1 MEIIG
6 RGFLARNLRSRARS
20 HPGVVVLA
28 AGVTDT
34 RNASEADYHR
44 ESAFVYDWLRR
55 CGRWGETLV
64 FFSTASAGMYGAEGC
79 PGREDGF
86 VFPGTHYGRHKLAL
100 ERVIALSGVRHL
112 ILRLGHVAGP
122 DQQPHQLLPSLVE
135 QVRSGVVTVYRG
147 ACRDMIDVADAVTIL
162 DELLDTGH
170 ADEVVNVASG
180 VSVPAELIVDHLQE
194 RLGLAPERIYVD
206 AHGTYSVSLARLTR
220 LVPAVAELGF
230 GPGYYRS
237 VIDRYVEV
245 AAHV

>member
-6 RGFLARNLRSRARS
+6 RGFLARNLRARGRA
-20 HPGVVVLA
+20 HPGAVVLA

-34 RNASEADYHR
+34 RNASEADYQR
-44 ESAFVYDWLRR
+44 EATFVYDWLRR

-64 FFSTASAGMYGAEGC
+64 FFSTASAGMYGAEDC

-100 ERVIALSGVRHL
+100 ERAIALSGVRHL
-112 ILRLGHVAGP
+112 ILRLSHVVGP
-122 DQQPHQLLPSLVE
+122 HQQPHQLLPALVD
-135 QVRSGVVTVYRG
+135 QVRGGVVNVYRG

-162 DELLDTGH
+162 DHLLDSGH
-170 ADEVVNVASG
+170 ADQVVNVASG
-180 VSVPAELIVDHLQE
+180 VSVPAELIVDHLQD
-194 RLGLAPERIYVD
+194 RLGLTPDRNHIDAPG
-206 AHGTYSVSLARLTR
+206 AYSVSLARLTR
-220 LVPAVAELGF
+220 LVPTVAELGF